1 MLVRTH
7 NDLDRQ
13 GQSQGQGHVT
23 YLGQSRG
30 LRPLIILTG
39 QGQVKV
45 KVKVKGR
52 QVHFFDIST
61 PKSRSEGKKYIFVIS
76 RTVLERKL
84 HVYERLLFG
93 PLSRATGWEF
103 NVLGLNIE
111 LM

>member
-13 GQSQGQGHVT
+13 GQGQGQGHVT

-30 LRPLIILTG
+30 MRPLIILTG
-39 QGQVKV
+39 QDQVKV

-61 PKSRSEGKKYIFVIS
+61 PKSRSDGKKYIFVIS
-76 RTVLERKL
+76 K
-84 HVYERLLFG
+84 
-93 PLSRATGWEF
+93 SRPRSRSK
-103 NVLGLNIE
+103 VKDIE
-111 LM
+111 CINDSHQT